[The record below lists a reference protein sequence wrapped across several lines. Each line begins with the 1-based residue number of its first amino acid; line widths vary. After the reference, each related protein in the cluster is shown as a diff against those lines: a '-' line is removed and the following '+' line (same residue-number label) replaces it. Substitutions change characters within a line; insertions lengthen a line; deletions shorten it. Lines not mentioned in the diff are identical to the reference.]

1 MNGIKKGM
9 LISEKI
15 NLDISKNINKSIVDR
30 IIKYFLFL
38 IQDQKN
44 ISIYKCNSHQ
54 ADLPPS
60 IGTIEPVI

>member
-1 MNGIKKGM
+1 MYGIKKGM

-38 IQDQKN
+38 IQERKN
-44 ISIYKCNSHQ
+44 ISINKKDFHQ

-60 IGTIEPVI
+60 IGTTEPVI